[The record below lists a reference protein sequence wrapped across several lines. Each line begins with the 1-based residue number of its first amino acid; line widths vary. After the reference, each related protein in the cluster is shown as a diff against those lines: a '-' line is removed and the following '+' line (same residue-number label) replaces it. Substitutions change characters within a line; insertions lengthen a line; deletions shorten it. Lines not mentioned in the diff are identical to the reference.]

1 MSLSKLTIVI
11 PTFYPGKII
20 KKCFDSLPLTSE
32 IIVIDNGEDPELEK
46 IIKLQKHKI
55 KHYKVGDIGLSK
67 SFNIALAKSKNE
79 NILITQPDVY
89 FEKNAI
95 LNLIKA
101 QKKYNNA
108 GIISP
113 LSFEKKKYSQY
124 DYLDLSLSRE
134 GNLKNTKRP
143 KKINI
148 LPSGDICVEAVNAT
162 AMLIRK
168 SIIKKINGWDENIYT
183 YHEDI
188 DLCLRLRKK
197 GYSIIKIKN
206 SIANHIGFGSNKKK
220 NRKKINKSRN
230 WHYCWSSLY
239 FKDKFSSRPIFYFF
253 FIKMFLKYFVK
264 FIINFM
270 LQRKEHYSRSF
281 IRFMACLNYI
291 FIKKANYRI
300 KY

>member
-89 FEKNAI
+89 FEKNTI

-197 GYSIIKIKN
+197 GYSIMKIKN

-281 IRFMACLNYI
+281 IRFKACLNYI

>member
-1 MSLSKLTIVI
+1 MSFSKLTIVI

-32 IIVIDNGEDPELEK
+32 IIVMDNGEDPELEK
-46 IIKLQKHKI
+46 IIKIQKHKI

-79 NILITQPDVY
+79 SMLLTQPDVY

-101 QKKYNNA
+101 QKKYKNA

-148 LPSGDICVEAVNAT
+148 IPSGDICVEAVNAT
-162 AMLIRK
+162 AMLIKK

-197 GYSIIKIKN
+197 GYSIMKIKN

-253 FIKMFLKYFVK
+253 FIKMFLKYFIK
-264 FIINFM
+264 FIINFI

>member
-197 GYSIIKIKN
+197 GYSIMKIKN

-253 FIKMFLKYFVK
+253 FYKNVFK
-264 FIINFM
+264 
-270 LQRKEHYSRSF
+270 
-281 IRFMACLNYI
+281 I
-291 FIKKANYRI
+291 FC
-300 KY
+300 

>member
-253 FIKMFLKYFVK
+253 FIKMFLKYFIK

-281 IRFMACLNYI
+281 IRFKACLNYI

>member
-1 MSLSKLTIVI
+1 MSLSKLKIVI

-32 IIVIDNGEDPELEK
+32 IIVMDNGEDPELEK
-46 IIKLQKHKI
+46 IIKIQKHKI

-79 NILITQPDVY
+79 SMLLTQPDVY

-101 QKKYNNA
+101 QKKYKNA

-148 LPSGDICVEAVNAT
+148 IPSGDICVEAVNAT
-162 AMLIRK
+162 AMLIKK
-168 SIIKKINGWDENIYT
+168 SIIADVRDYKRLKSELDKSKATIVFHLAAQPLVRLSYIHPKDTFDVNFTGTLNIL
-183 YHEDI
+183 HA
-188 DLCLRLRKK
+188 
-197 GYSIIKIKN
+197 IKN
-206 SIANHIGFGSNKKK
+206 KQ
-220 NRKKINKSRN
+220 
-230 WHYCWSSLY
+230 L
-239 FKDKFSSRPIFYFF
+239 
-253 FIKMFLKYFVK
+253 L
-264 FIINFM
+264 
-270 LQRKEHYSRSF
+270 L
-281 IRFMACLNYI
+281 L
-291 FIKKANYRI
+291 
-300 KY
+300 

>member
-1 MSLSKLTIVI
+1 MSLSRLTIII
-11 PTFYPGKII
+11 PTFYPGRII
-20 KKCFDSLPLTSE
+20 KKCLASLPSVSE
-32 IIVIDNGEDPELEK
+32 IIIIDNGEDLELEK
-46 IIKLQKHKI
+46 TIKLQKLKI
-55 KHYKVGDIGLSK
+55 KHFKVGDVGLSK

-89 FEKNAI
+89 FEKNTI

-253 FIKMFLKYFVK
+253 FIKMFLKYFIK

>member
-1 MSLSKLTIVI
+1 MSYSKLTIVI

-20 KKCFDSLPLTSE
+20 KKCLDSLPLESE
-32 IIVIDNGEDPELEK
+32 IIIIDNGEDPELEK
-46 IIKLQKHKI
+46 IIKLRTHKI
-55 KHYKVGDIGLSK
+55 KHYKVGDVGLSK
-67 SFNIALAKSKNE
+67 SFNIALDKSKNE

-89 FEKNAI
+89 FEKDSI
-95 LNLIKA
+95 INLIKA
-101 QKKYNNA
+101 QKKYSKA
-108 GIISP
+108 GIIAP
-113 LSFEKKKYSQY
+113 LLFEKKKYSSY
-124 DYLDLSLSRE
+124 DYLDLSLSKL
-134 GNLKNTKRP
+134 GNLKNMKRA
-143 KKINI
+143 KKVNI

-168 SIIKKINGWDENIYT
+168 SIIRKVKGWDENIYT

-197 GYSIIKIKN
+197 GYSIMKIKK
-206 SIANHIGFGSNKKK
+206 SIAHHIGFGSNKKK
-220 NRKKINKSRN
+220 NREKIDRSRN

-253 FIKMFLKYFVK
+253 FTKMFLRYFIK
-264 FIINFM
+264 FILNFIFY
-270 LQRKEHYSRSF
+270 RKKHYTRNF
-281 IRFMACLNYI
+281 VRFLACLNYI

>member
-1 MSLSKLTIVI
+1 MSFSKLTIII

-32 IIVIDNGEDPELEK
+32 IIVIDNGEDSELEK

-55 KHYKVGDIGLSK
+55 KHYKVGDIGLSR
-67 SFNIALAKSKNE
+67 SFNIALAKSQNE
-79 NILITQPDVY
+79 SMLLTQPDVC
-89 FEKNAI
+89 FEKDSI

-113 LSFEKKKYSQY
+113 LSFEKKKYSRY
-124 DYLDLSLSRE
+124 DYLDLSLSKE

-148 LPSGDICVEAVNAT
+148 IPSGDICVEAVNAT

-168 SIIKKINGWDENIYT
+168 SIIRKINGWDENIYT

-197 GYSIIKIKN
+197 GYSIMKINN
-206 SIANHIGFGSNKKK
+206 SIVNHIGFGSNKKK

-239 FKDKFSSRPIFYFF
+239 FKDKFSSRPVFYFF
-253 FIKMFLKYFVK
+253 FIKMFLKYFIK
-264 FIINFM
+264 FIINFT

-281 IRFMACLNYI
+281 IRFTACLNYI
-291 FIKKANYRI
+291 FVKKANYRV

>member
-89 FEKNAI
+89 FEKNTI

>member
-1 MSLSKLTIVI
+1 MSFSKLTIVI

-67 SFNIALAKSKNE
+67 SFNIALAKSQNE
-79 NILITQPDVY
+79 RILITQPDVY
-89 FEKNAI
+89 FEKDSI

-124 DYLDLSLSRE
+124 DYLDLSLSKE

-162 AMLIRK
+162 AMLIKK

-197 GYSIIKIKN
+197 GYSIMKIKD
-206 SIANHIGFGSNKKK
+206 STVNHIGFGSNKKK

-253 FIKMFLKYFVK
+253 FVKMFLKYFIK

-291 FIKKANYRI
+291 FVKKSNYRV

>member
-32 IIVIDNGEDPELEK
+32 IIVIDNGEDLELEK

-79 NILITQPDVY
+79 SMLLTQPDVY

-113 LSFEKKKYSQY
+113 LSFEKKRYSQY
-124 DYLDLSLSRE
+124 DYLDMSLSRE
-134 GNLKNTKRP
+134 GNLKNRKRP

-148 LPSGDICVEAVNAT
+148 PPSGDICVEAVNAT

-197 GYSIIKIKN
+197 GYSIMKIKN
-206 SIANHIGFGSNKKK
+206 SIANHVGFGSNKKK
-220 NRKKINKSRN
+220 NREKINKSRN

-253 FIKMFLKYFVK
+253 FIKMFLKYLFK